1 MGLQFSKN
9 VETVENNSVNYS
21 CPECQKTGKLPNLSG
36 RFFIIND
43 TQCQCN
49 GCGTKYPK
57 SQIYKDASECN

>member
-1 MGLQFSKN
+1 MGLQMSKN
-9 VETVENNSVNYS
+9 VETIENNSVNYS
-21 CPECQKTGKLPNLSG
+21 CPECQKTGKLPNLEG

-57 SQIYKDASECN
+57 SQFYKDASEGN